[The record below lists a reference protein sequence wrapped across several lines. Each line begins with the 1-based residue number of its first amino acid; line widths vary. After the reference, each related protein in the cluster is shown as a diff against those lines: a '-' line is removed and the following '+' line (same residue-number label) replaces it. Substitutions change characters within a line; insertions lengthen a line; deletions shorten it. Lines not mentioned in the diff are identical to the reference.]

1 METHIIIKHLFFLSI
16 SFLGV
21 YLIGHLLL
29 SFFYK
34 DSKDKLFQKLVIGVT
49 ILPFIYAVY
58 KTNGVT
64 VLSLTILIATI
75 FIYHK
80 RELITISSI
89 SSFWKR
95 FLTVDKGFVATY
107 IALIIFYFIQLN
119 SMFDLSTGIPLA
131 IDKDYSNYARVARY
145 LRDFGIENRNI
156 EYFLIDKGGVTI
168 YHYTELWFSAFTSQL
183 LNIHSQYALHLFV
196 YPILLAV
203 VYSGIILLI
212 SRVKSILKMN
222 NTLTDNKLFS
232 YITPYFFFTLSMF
245 ASLYPNNI
253 ELLKM
258 DLWATSILSMPKL
271 LYVYVYSICMVLFVL
286 KEDYFSLSIVACLLS
301 ISYSAITPA
310 LFFAI
315 SLFFFYSFLFQ
326 KKSLK
331 ITLLNFY
338 PLVITAISI
347 LIFYMVFGEKDGV
360 TPSFLELI
368 NNYTSINAY
377 QTFINIIGKTI
388 IQIIITSSPI
398 IILWLFL
405 RKKINSELS
414 RFLIFIVLSGV
425 FFYAILHQMHDAIQL
440 WANLYVPFVNIFA
453 FVVLIIGLVSIS
465 DKKLIIPNILILV
478 ILFFGINTRFPFR
491 KINNP
496 LNMVNTSLLDDEMP
510 KFAFIKEKEDYKDY
524 YSNFDQVYAGAT
536 HTLMRK
542 YDPLLIVCLSTH
554 NINSENEKL
563 YRFNKNATFEKYMRL
578 LKEKDVYKNI
588 EQAQINFI
596 KEFEIDYLLSYK
608 NRDLPTHFNT
618 YFKNQPIGY
627 VDGFSIHERI
637 K

>member
-1 METHIIIKHLFFLSI
+1 MEIHIIIKHLFFLSI
-16 SFLGV
+16 SFLVV

-34 DSKDKLFQKLVIGVT
+34 DSKNKLFQKLVIGVT
-49 ILPFIYAVY
+49 ILPFIYAIY

-64 VLSLTILIATI
+64 ILSLTILISTI
-75 FIYHK
+75 FLYHK
-80 RELITISSI
+80 RELIVINSAP
-89 SSFWKR
+89 SFWKR
-95 FLTVDKGFVATY
+95 FLIIDKGLIATY

-119 SMFDLSTGIPLA
+119 SIFDLSTGIPLA
-131 IDKDYSNYARVARY
+131 IDKDYSNYARVASY
-145 LRDFGIENRNI
+145 IRDFGIENRNI
-156 EYFLIDKGGVTI
+156 EYFLMDKGGTTI
-168 YHYTELWFSAFTSQL
+168 YHYTELWLSAFISQL
-183 LNIHSQYALHLFV
+183 FNVHSQYALHLFV
-196 YPILLAV
+196 YPILLVV

-212 SRVKSILKMN
+212 NKVQINLKIN
-222 NTLTDNKLFS
+222 NTLTKSKLFA
-232 YITPYFFFTLSMF
+232 YITPYFFFTFSMF

-271 LYVYVYSICMVLFVL
+271 LYVYVYSICMILAIL
-286 KEDYFSLSIVACLLS
+286 KSDYFSLSVFACLLS
-301 ISYSAITPA
+301 ISYSTITPA
-310 LFFAI
+310 LFLAI

-326 KKSLK
+326 KKRLK

-360 TPSFLELI
+360 TPSFQEII
-368 NNYTSINAY
+368 NNYTSTNAY
-377 QTFINIIGKTI
+377 QTFVNIIGKTI

-398 IILWLFL
+398 IILWLGL

-414 RFLIFIVLSGV
+414 IFLIFIILSSL
-425 FFYAILHQMHDAIQL
+425 FSYAILHQMHDAVQL
-440 WANLYVPFVNIFA
+440 WSNLYVPFVNIFA
-453 FVVLIIGLVSIS
+453 FVILIIGLVSIS
-465 DKKLIIPNILILV
+465 DKKLIIPNILILA
-478 ILFFGINTRFPFR
+478 ILFFGIYTRFPFR
-491 KINNP
+491 KINKP
-496 LNMVNTSLLDDEMP
+496 LNMVNTSLIEGEMP

-542 YDPLLIVCLSTH
+542 YDPLLIVSLSTH

-563 YRFNKNATFEKYMRL
+563 YRFNKNTTFEKYKGL
-578 LKEKDVYKNI
+578 LMERGTYKNI
-588 EQAQINFI
+588 EQAQVEFI
-596 KEFEIDYLLSYK
+596 KEFEIDYLLSYR
-608 NRDLPTHFNT
+608 NRNLPANFST
-618 YFKNQPIGY
+618 YFNNHPIGDI
-627 VDGFSIHERI
+627 DGFSVYERI